1 MYFYQVNR
9 LFSFDIVDM
18 ILRIDIHRYTD
29 KNASVL
35 SLKKKKNKKTKK
47 PQSRTNKGKT
57 F

>member
-1 MYFYQVNR
+1 
-9 LFSFDIVDM
+9 M

-35 SLKKKKNKKTKK
+35 SLKKTKTKTKK
-47 PQSRTNKGKT
+47 PQSKTNKGKT

>member
-1 MYFYQVNR
+1 
-9 LFSFDIVDM
+9 M

-35 SLKKKKNKKTKK
+35 SLKKKKTKKPKK
-47 PQSRTNKGKT
+47 PQSKTNKGKT

>member
-1 MYFYQVNR
+1 
-9 LFSFDIVDM
+9 M

-35 SLKKKKNKKTKK
+35 SLKKNKKQKQRNPKAKQTKER
-47 PQSRTNKGKT
+47 PFDLFMIFLLTVTS